1 MKPVIPDEQASDA
14 DLLFAYAKGDVAAM
28 DCLVGRYRQALFSW
42 FLGMTGSRA
51 DAEDLFQDLWV
62 RVIRN
67 ADRFENVSF
76 RAWMWQIARNL
87 LIDFRRKKKP
97 DISLDDVG
105 EDEDD
110 HPLLDQLVSPDKGP
124 AEDLE
129 QADLAR
135 RAMRAVGQLPDI
147 QREIFLM
154 RVQGDLS
161 FNEIAE
167 TLKIP
172 LNTALGRMHDATTKL
187 RAILTKEMRK

>member
-1 MKPVIPDEQASDA
+1 MKPVTPDEQISDA
-14 DLLFAYAKGDVAAM
+14 DLLFAYSKGDVSAM
-28 DCLVGRYRQALFSW
+28 DCLVGRYRQAFFSW

-51 DAEDLFQDLWV
+51 DAEDLFQDLWI
-62 RVIRN
+62 RVIKN
-67 ADRFENVSF
+67 AARFENVSF

-97 DISLDDVG
+97 TVSLDAV
-105 EDEDD
+105 ESEDD
-110 HPLLDQLVSPDKGP
+110 QPMLEQLVSPAKGP
-124 AEDLE
+124 AEDVE

-135 RAMRAVGQLPDI
+135 RAMRAVGQLPEI
-147 QREIFLM
+147 QREIFFM

-187 RAILTKEMRK
+187 RVILAKEMKK

>member
-1 MKPVIPDEQASDA
+1 MKPVIPDGSTSDA
-14 DLLFAYAKGDVAAM
+14 DLLFAYAKGNVPAL

-42 FLGMTGSRA
+42 FLGMTGSRT

-67 ADRFENVSF
+67 AERFENVSF

-97 DISLDDVG
+97 DVSLDAA
-105 EDEDD
+105 ETEDD
-110 HPLLDQLVSPDKGP
+110 HSLLDELVSPERGP
-124 AEDLE
+124 AEDVA

-135 RAMRAVGQLPDI
+135 RAMQAVGQLPEI

-161 FNEIAE
+161 FNEIAQ
-167 TLKIP
+167 TLQIP

-187 RAILTKEMRK
+187 RMVLAKEMRT

>member
-1 MKPVIPDEQASDA
+1 
-14 DLLFAYAKGDVAAM
+14 
-28 DCLVGRYRQALFSW
+28 
-42 FLGMTGSRA
+42 MTGSRA
-51 DAEDLFQDLWV
+51 DAEDMFQDLWV

-97 DISLDDVG
+97 DISLDAV
-105 EDEDD
+105 ETEDD
-110 HPLLDQLVSPDKGP
+110 QPLLEQLVSPDKSP
-124 AEDLE
+124 AEDFE
-129 QADLAR
+129 QADLVR
-135 RAMRAVGQLPDI
+135 RVMRVVGQLPDI

-167 TLKIP
+167 TLNIP

-187 RAILTKEMRK
+187 RLLLAKEMRK

>member
-1 MKPVIPDEQASDA
+1 MKPVIPNEQTDDA
-14 DLLFAYAKGDVAAM
+14 DLLFAYSKGDVSAM

-42 FLGMTGSRA
+42 FMGMTGSRA

-97 DISLDDVG
+97 DVSLDAV
-105 EDEDD
+105 ETEDD
-110 HPLLDQLVSPDKGP
+110 QPLLELLVSPEKGP
-124 AEDLE
+124 AEELE
-129 QADLAR
+129 QMDLAK
-135 RAMRAVGQLPDI
+135 RAMRAVGQLPEI

-161 FNEIAE
+161 FSEIAE

-187 RAILTKEMRK
+187 RLILAKEMRK

>member
-1 MKPVIPDEQASDA
+1 MKPVIPNEQTDDA
-14 DLLFAYAKGDVAAM
+14 DLLFAYSKGDVSAM

-42 FLGMTGSRA
+42 FMGMTGSRA

-97 DISLDDVG
+97 DVSLDAV
-105 EDEDD
+105 ETEDD
-110 HPLLDQLVSPDKGP
+110 QPLLDQLVSPERGP
-124 AEDLE
+124 AEELE
-129 QADLAR
+129 QADLAK
-135 RAMRAVGQLPDI
+135 RAMRAVGQLPEI

-161 FNEIAE
+161 FSEIAA

-187 RAILTKEMRK
+187 RLILTKEMRK

>member
-1 MKPVIPDEQASDA
+1 MTDA
-14 DLLFAYAKGDVAAM
+14 ELLFAYSKGDVAAM
-28 DCLVGRYRQALFSW
+28 DCLVGRYRQAFFSW

-97 DISLDDVG
+97 SVSLDAVED
-105 EDEDD
+105 DEDQ
-110 HPLLDQLVSPDKGP
+110 PLLEQLVSPDRSP

-135 RAMRAVGQLPDI
+135 LAMRAVGQLPAV

-161 FNEIAE
+161 FSEIAE

-187 RAILTKEMRK
+187 RLIMAKEMKK

>member
-1 MKPVIPDEQASDA
+1 MEAVILDDQTSDA
-14 DLLFAYAKGDVAAM
+14 DLLFAYSRGDVPAL
-28 DCLVGRYRQALFSW
+28 DCLVGRYRQAFFSW

-67 ADRFENVSF
+67 AGRFENVSF
-76 RAWMWQIARNL
+76 RAWLWQIARNL
-87 LIDFRRKKKP
+87 LIDFRRKRKP
-97 DISLDDVG
+97 DVSLDAAD
-105 EDEDD
+105 DEDD
-110 HPLLDQLVSPDKGP
+110 HPLLDQLVAPGRGP

-129 QADLAR
+129 LTDLAM
-135 RAMRAVGQLPDI
+135 RAMRAVGQLPAI

-154 RVQGDLS
+154 RVQGGLS

-167 TLKIP
+167 MLKIP

-187 RAILTKEMRK
+187 RGLLAKEMKT

>member
-1 MKPVIPDEQASDA
+1 MKPVIPDEQRDDA
-14 DLLFAYAKGDVAAM
+14 ELLFAYSKGDVSAM

-97 DISLDDVG
+97 DVSLDAV
-105 EDEDD
+105 ETEDD
-110 HPLLDQLVSPDKGP
+110 QPLLEQLVSPEKGP
-124 AEDLE
+124 AEELE

-135 RAMRAVGQLPDI
+135 RAMRAVGQLPEI

-161 FNEIAE
+161 FSEIAE

>member
-1 MKPVIPDEQASDA
+1 MKPVISDDQRSDA
-14 DLLFAYAKGDVAAM
+14 ELLFAYSRGEVSAM

-67 ADRFENVSF
+67 AGRFENVSF

-97 DISLDDVG
+97 DVSLDAV

-110 HPLLDQLVSPDKGP
+110 HPLLDQLVSTEKGP
-124 AEDLE
+124 AEGLE

-135 RAMRAVGQLPDI
+135 RAMRAVGQLPEV

-187 RAILTKEMRK
+187 RVLLAKEMKR

>member
-1 MKPVIPDEQASDA
+1 
-14 DLLFAYAKGDVAAM
+14 M

-67 ADRFENVSF
+67 AGRFENVSF

-97 DISLDDVG
+97 DVSLDAV

-110 HPLLDQLVSPDKGP
+110 HPLLDQLVSTEKGP
-124 AEDLE
+124 AEGLE

-135 RAMRAVGQLPDI
+135 RAMRAVGQLPEV

-187 RAILTKEMRK
+187 RVLLAKEMKR

>member
-1 MKPVIPDEQASDA
+1 MTDDPTSDA

-28 DCLVGRYRQALFSW
+28 DCLVGRYRQAFFSW

-62 RVIRN
+62 RVIRH
-67 ADRFENVSF
+67 AGRFENVSF
-76 RAWMWQIARNL
+76 RAWLWQIARNL

-97 DISLDDVG
+97 DVSLDAV
-105 EDEDD
+105 EDGDD
-110 HPLLDQLVSPDKGP
+110 HPLLDQLVSPERGP
-124 AEDLE
+124 AEGLE

-135 RAMRAVGQLPDI
+135 LAMRAVGQLPEI

-154 RVQGDLS
+154 RVQGGLP

-167 TLKIP
+167 TLGIP

-187 RAILTKEMRK
+187 RVLLAKEMRR

>member
-1 MKPVIPDEQASDA
+1 MKPVIPNEQTDDA
-14 DLLFAYAKGDVAAM
+14 DLLFAYSKGDVSAM

-42 FLGMTGSRA
+42 FMGMTGSRA

-97 DISLDDVG
+97 DVSLDAV
-105 EDEDD
+105 ETEDD
-110 HPLLDQLVSPDKGP
+110 QPLLELLVSPEKGP
-124 AEDLE
+124 AEELE
-129 QADLAR
+129 QADLAK
-135 RAMRAVGQLPDI
+135 RAMRAVGQLPEI

-161 FNEIAE
+161 FSEIAE

-187 RAILTKEMRK
+187 RLILAKEMRK

>member
-1 MKPVIPDEQASDA
+1 
-14 DLLFAYAKGDVAAM
+14 M
-28 DCLVGRYRQALFSW
+28 DSLVGRYRQALFSW
-42 FLGMTGSRA
+42 FLGMTGRRA

-76 RAWMWQIARNL
+76 RAWLWQIARNL

-97 DISLDDVG
+97 DISLDAV
-105 EDEDD
+105 ESEDD
-110 HPLLDQLVSPDKGP
+110 RPLLDQLVSPGKSP

-129 QADLAR
+129 QADLAM
-135 RAMRAVGQLPDI
+135 RAMRAVGQLPQI

-154 RVQGDLS
+154 RVQGGLS
-161 FNEIAE
+161 FNEIAG

-187 RAILTKEMRK
+187 RLLLAKEMKR

>member
-1 MKPVIPDEQASDA
+1 MKPVISDEQPNDA
-14 DLLFAYAKGDVAAM
+14 ELLFAYAKGDVPAM
-28 DCLVGRYRQALFSW
+28 DRLVGRYRQVLFSW

-97 DISLDDVG
+97 DVSLDEV
-105 EDEDD
+105 ETEDD
-110 HPLLDQLVSPDKGP
+110 QPLLEQLVSPEKSP
-124 AEDLE
+124 AEGYE

-135 RAMRAVGQLPDI
+135 RAMRAVGQLPEI

-161 FNEIAE
+161 FSEIAE

-187 RAILTKEMRK
+187 RLILTKEMRK

>member
-1 MKPVIPDEQASDA
+1 MKPVIPNEQTDDA
-14 DLLFAYAKGDVAAM
+14 DLLFAYSKGDVSAM

-42 FLGMTGSRA
+42 FMGMTGSRA

-97 DISLDDVG
+97 DVSLDAV
-105 EDEDD
+105 ETEDD
-110 HPLLDQLVSPDKGP
+110 QPLLELLVSPEKGP
-124 AEDLE
+124 AEELE
-129 QADLAR
+129 QMDLAK
-135 RAMRAVGQLPDI
+135 RAMRAVGQLPEI

-161 FNEIAE
+161 FSEIAE